1 MSHYIGG
8 ISHYPPAIPPRYPYS
23 REIQAARSNFA
34 GENFGAS
41 FSRRIRVC
49 SIKMHSLVFGPR
61 IDIAAWP
68 EGTASVKRLT
78 PPLMRMVRPRGLR
91 AVRSRRSRQRA
102 EWGDPTGIPY
112 P

>member
-8 ISHYPPAIPPRYPYS
+8 ISHYPPGIPPRYPYS

-34 GENFGAS
+34 GANFGAS

-68 EGTASVKRLT
+68 EGTASVAQLT
-78 PPLMRMVRPRGLR
+78 SSADASGQAEGL
-91 AVRSRRSRQRA
+91 ACSPGDRSQQ
-102 EWGDPTGIPY
+102 G
-112 P
+112 

>member
-8 ISHYPPAIPPRYPYS
+8 ISHYHPGIPPRYPYS

-49 SIKMHSLVFGPR
+49 SIKMQSLVFGPR

-68 EGTASVKRLT
+68 EGTASVEGLT
-78 PPLMRMVRPRGLR
+78 PSADANGQAEGPARRPVK
-91 AVRSRRSRQRA
+91 AV
-102 EWGDPTGIPY
+102 
-112 P
+112 

>member
-8 ISHYPPAIPPRYPYS
+8 ISHYHPGIPPRYPSS

-34 GENFGAS
+34 GENHGAS

-49 SIKMHSLVFGPR
+49 SIKMQSLVFGPR

-68 EGTASVKRLT
+68 EGMASVKRLT
-78 PPLMRMVRPRGLR
+78 PSADANGGRGACAPSGQGGLDRGLNGGSYR
-91 AVRSRRSRQRA
+91 
-102 EWGDPTGIPY
+102 DPCP
-112 P
+112 